1 MIKFIVFS
9 TLFILILTTS
19 IVKNSTKELEDKI
32 YLTNESLLFLENRS
46 EDLKLENNYLSS
58 SEKLLEYQQLY
69 FDDLLKKKSVQEI
82 NTLEI
87 YNEKIKI
94 GELKILF
101 KNDQ

>member
-9 TLFILILTTS
+9 TLFILTLTTS

-69 FDDLLKKKSVQEI
+69 FDDLLKKKSIQEI

-87 YNEKIKI
+87 SNQMLRI

>member
-1 MIKFIVFS
+1 MIKFIVFF
-9 TLFILILTTS
+9 TLFILTLTTS

-69 FDDLLKKKSVQEI
+69 FDDLLKKKSIQEI

-87 YNEKIKI
+87 SNQMLRI